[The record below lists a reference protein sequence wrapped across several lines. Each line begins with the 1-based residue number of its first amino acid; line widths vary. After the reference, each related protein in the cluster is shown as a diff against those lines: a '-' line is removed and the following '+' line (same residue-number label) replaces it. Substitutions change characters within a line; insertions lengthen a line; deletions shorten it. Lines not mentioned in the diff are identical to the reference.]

1 MQAREIEQLLGQMAG
16 ALQASLH
23 LEPLLVGI
31 QTGGVWLQLTQGR
44 GETGMAPT

>member
-1 MQAREIEQLLGQMAG
+1 MIVTGVNNMQAREIEQLLGQMAG

-31 QTGGVWLQLTQGR
+31 QTGGV
-44 GETGMAPT
+44 